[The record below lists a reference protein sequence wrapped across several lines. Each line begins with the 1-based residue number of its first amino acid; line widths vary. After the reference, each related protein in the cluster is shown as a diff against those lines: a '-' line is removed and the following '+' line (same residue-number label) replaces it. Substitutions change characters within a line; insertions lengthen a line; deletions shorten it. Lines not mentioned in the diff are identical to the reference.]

1 MTNEILQEIV
11 AKNKKYVTWKT
22 TPVTHINYENIKQRF
37 KSYEKIV
44 KKDIKEAKQRYFDQ
58 IFTAYKSDMK
68 KHGKQ

>member
-1 MTNEILQEIV
+1 MRFYKKLSQ
-11 AKNKKYVTWKT
+11 KNKMYFTWKT

-44 KKDIKEAKQRYFDQ
+44 KKDINEAKQRYFDQ
-58 IFTAYKSDMK
+58 IFTAYKSDIK

>member
-1 MTNEILQEIV
+1 MANEILQEIV
-11 AKNKKYVTWKT
+11 AKNIMYVTWKT
-22 TPVTHINYENIKQRF
+22 TSVPHINYENIKQRF

-44 KKDIKEAKQRYFDQ
+44 KKDIKEAKQRYVYQ

>member
-1 MTNEILQEIV
+1 MTNEILQKIV
-11 AKNKKYVTWKT
+11 AKNKMYVTWKT
-22 TPVTHINYENIKQRF
+22 TPVTYINYENIKQRF